1 MIVNNIANVK
11 LKQFLLIRQINTDKV
26 NNNKFFQEANS
37 IYMSNIEIMSNF
49 NSIPFRM
56 TLE

>member
-49 NSIPFRM
+49 NSIAFRM